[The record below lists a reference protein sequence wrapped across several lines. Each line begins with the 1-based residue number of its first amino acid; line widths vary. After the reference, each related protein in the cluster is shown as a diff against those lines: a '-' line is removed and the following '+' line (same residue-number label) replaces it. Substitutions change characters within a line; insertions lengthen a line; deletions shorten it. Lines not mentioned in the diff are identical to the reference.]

1 MNSIKLT
8 TNQRIVVI
16 FLFVIFIS
24 LSGAV
29 YTTFQTQKLKVE
41 IEKIYNDNLLS
52 IDYLIEA
59 DRDAYQSSILIAQ
72 VFSQYK
78 LKDTTKIN
86 STVVDIKENLEQVS
100 DRYNQFFNISAF
112 TKLKEYDQY
121 DIHDK
126 TFREKHGE
134 LSVISNEI
142 ISLIL
147 RGDFKT
153 AEETYYSSYVTAFEP
168 MRNAMDKYT
177 DLSLESADNAYN
189 ASIKLSEGIFR
200 NSMIMVLVV
209 MVFIIAGGLYLKRS
223 ISIPLNEAMAIVD
236 KISGGDLRV
245 KINRAKY
252 NRKDQ
257 IGFLLLKIDDMAK
270 NQRKIIL
277 TVKKGAEYINKA
289 SVELSSS
296 AGQLSQGASLQASS
310 VEEVSSSM
318 EEMAANIQQ
327 NTDNARET
335 ERIALNSNKQVE
347 SSNQS
352 VEETVDSMSTIVRKN
367 SIIGEIARQTNL
379 LALNAAVEAA
389 RAGEH
394 GKGFAVVA
402 SEIRKLAERSQ
413 TAAKEIDEISN
424 TSEKVARTA
433 GDMLNKLVP
442 EIEKTSNLVAEIS
455 AASIEQNEGANQI
468 NVAIQQL
475 NTVVQQNAAS
485 AEQLAS
491 NSEELNGQSEILRK
505 SIAFFK
511 LDQEEENTFGDFDSS
526 QSSEGSAFNKRKN
539 QAQYKSN
546 QYPSESE
553 NSNGFNLIMDQNS
566 DSLDNDFEK
575 F

>member
-1 MNSIKLT
+1 MKLFELT
-8 TNQRIVVI
+8 TNQRIVII

-24 LSGAV
+24 ISGAI
-29 YTTFQTQKLKVE
+29 YNSLQTQELKGE

-59 DRDAYQSSILIAQ
+59 DRDAYQSSILISQALSDIVKEDSAKLSSMFIDIKDNLAQ
-72 VFSQYK
+72 VS
-78 LKDTTKIN
+78 
-86 STVVDIKENLEQVS
+86 E
-100 DRYNQFFNISAF
+100 RYNKFFNISAF
-112 TKLKEYDQY
+112 TKLKEFDKYDTY
-121 DIHDK
+121 DK

-134 LSVISNEI
+134 LTVVTNEI
-142 ISLIL
+142 VSLL
-147 RGDFKT
+147 SAGNFDK
-153 AEETYYSSYVTAFEP
+153 AEALYYTSYASAFEP
-168 MRNAMDKYT
+168 MRDAMDKYT
-177 DLSLESADNAYN
+177 DLSLGSADEAYH
-189 ASIKLSEGIFR
+189 SSMELSEGIFR
-200 NSMIMVLVV
+200 NSMVIVLL
-209 MVFIIAGGLYLKRS
+209 VFISIVAGGLYLKRS
-223 ISIPLNEAMAIVD
+223 ISIPLKEAMAIVD
-236 KISGGDLRV
+236 KISAGDLRV
-245 KINRAKY
+245 KIQREKY

-270 NQRKIIL
+270 NQRKIIW
-277 TVKKGAEYINKA
+277 TVKSGADYINKA

-327 NTDNARET
+327 NTDNAKET

-347 SSNQS
+347 TSNKS

-424 TSEKVARTA
+424 SSEKVARTA
-433 GDMLNKLVP
+433 GEMLNKLVP

-455 AASIEQNEGANQI
+455 AASIEQNDGANQI
-468 NVAIQQL
+468 NIAIQQL

-485 AEQLAS
+485 AEELAS
-491 NSEELNGQSEILRK
+491 NSEELNSQAEILRK
-505 SIAFFK
+505 AISFFK
-511 LDQEEENTFGDFDSS
+511 LNEDEYNNESNLNAFQSMNSFTSRQNFNTQPPQQNSGI
-526 QSSEGSAFNKRKN
+526 
-539 QAQYKSN
+539 
-546 QYPSESE
+546 ESK
-553 NSNGFNLIMDQNS
+553 SNGFDLILDQNK
-566 DSLDNDFEK
+566 DNLDGEFEK